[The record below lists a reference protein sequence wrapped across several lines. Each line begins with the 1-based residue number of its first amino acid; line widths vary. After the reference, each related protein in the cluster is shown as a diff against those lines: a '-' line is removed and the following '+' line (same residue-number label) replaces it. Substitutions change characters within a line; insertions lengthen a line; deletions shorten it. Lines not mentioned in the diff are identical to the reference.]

1 MRKLS
6 VAVGLSLA
14 LLAARPAAAEEF
26 TSYYDGAQSDGYG
39 VTFTV
44 GNPSPYC
51 PEAYAPDPYAVSAP
65 AYIPAPVVVYPPPP
79 VVVYQPPVIYRSIV
93 IHRPIVERRVIVRQV
108 VRQPVVVK
116 QRVVVKEPVVVKR
129 HPVKQDVVVPNR
141 PFDRPGGHRS
151 AFPPGLQRIGQR
163 R

>member
-14 LLAARPAAAEEF
+14 LLAARPAAAEF
-26 TSYYDGAQSDGYG
+26 ISYYDGAQSDGYG

-44 GNPSPYC
+44 GDPYPYC
-51 PEAYAPDPYAVSAP
+51 PDAYSPPPYAVTAP
-65 AYIPAPVVVYPPPP
+65 AYVPVPVVVYPPPP
-79 VVVYQPPVIYRSIV
+79 VVVYRPPVIYRSIV
-93 IHRPIVERRVIVRQV
+93 IHRPIVEKRVVIHPV
-108 VRQPVVVK
+108 VRPPVVVK

-129 HPVKQDVVVPNR
+129 PPVHKQVVVPNR
-141 PFDRPGGHRS
+141 PFDRPGGHRG